1 MDYNTSRDFL
11 IIPEYGRHVQGMI
24 QHAITIQNPQER
36 QAFVEKVVNLVVQM
50 NAQNKNVEDYR
61 EKVWK
66 HIYKIAHFQLDVL
79 PPSGHIP
86 TPEELIKKPERVP
99 YPQKAIHYRHYGFNV
114 QRLVETARA
123 MEDGPKKEEF
133 AFVIASYMKLA
144 YRTWNKEH
152 YVSDDVIISDL
163 EALSEGQLSVREDL
177 VLDQFAQLDT
187 RPKQPHGH
195 HQQRSGGKQKYQGKG
210 GGGGGGG
217 NGSGGGG
224 GFKRN
229 NKRNKRK

>member
-24 QHAITIQNPQER
+24 QYAITIEDPQVR

-50 NAQNKNVEDYR
+50 NAQNKNAEDFR

-66 HIYKIAHFQLDVL
+66 HVFRISHFKLDVV
-79 PPSGHIP
+79 PPGGVAP
-86 TPEELIKKPERVP
+86 TPEDLIKKPERVR
-99 YPQKAIHYRHYGFNV
+99 YPQKNIHYRHYGYNV
-114 QRLVETARA
+114 QKMVESA
-123 MEDGPKKEEF
+123 MALEDGPKKDAF

-152 YVSDDVIISDL
+152 FVSDDVIISDL
-163 EALSEGQLSVREDL
+163 EAISEGQLSVREDAA
-177 VLDQFAQLDT
+177 LDQFAQQNN
-187 RPKQPHGH
+187 RPNKPQQGGQ
-195 HQQRSGGKQKYQGKG
+195 HQQRSGKQKYQGKP
-210 GGGGGGG
+210 GG
-217 NGSGGGG
+217 NGGGY
-224 GFKRN
+224 KR

>member
-11 IIPEYGRHVQGMI
+11 IIPEYGRHVQGML
-24 QHAITIQNPQER
+24 QYAVTIENQQEK

-50 NAQNKNVEDYR
+50 NAQNKNAEDFR

-66 HIYKIAHFQLDVL
+66 HVYRISNFKLDVL

-86 TPEELIKKPERVP
+86 TPEELMKKPERVP
-99 YPQKAIHYRHYGFNV
+99 YPQKAIHYRHYGYNV
-114 QRLVETARA
+114 QRLVETAIA
-123 MEDGPKKEEF
+123 LEDGPKKDAF

-163 EALSEGQLSVREDL
+163 EALSEGQLSVNQEMT
-177 VLDQFAQLDT
+177 LDQFAQQNP
-187 RPKQPHGH
+187 RPKPQGH
-195 HQQRSGGKQKYQGKG
+195 HQQRSGSKQKYQGKS
-210 GGGGGGG
+210 GG
-217 NGSGGGG
+217 NGGGSSGGGG

-229 NKRNKRK
+229 KRNKRK